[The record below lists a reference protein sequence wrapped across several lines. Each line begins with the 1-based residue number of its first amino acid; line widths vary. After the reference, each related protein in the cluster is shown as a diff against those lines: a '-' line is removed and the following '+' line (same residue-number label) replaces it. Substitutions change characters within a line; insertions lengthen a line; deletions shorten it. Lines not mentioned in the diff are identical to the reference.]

1 MINKYENV
9 LLGDLNV
16 DLFDSTKDD
25 SNYLS
30 DHLTNLIK
38 EDICFNFQ
46 KGSVVDISLT
56 NIPKSF

>member
-16 DLFDSTKDD
+16 DLFDSTKED

-38 EDICFNFQ
+38 EDTCFNFQ
-46 KGSVVDISLT
+46 KGSVVDISPT

>member
-1 MINKYENV
+1 MTNKYEKV

-25 SNYLS
+25 SNHLS

-38 EDICFNFQ
+38 EDTCFNSQ
-46 KGSVVDISLT
+46 QESVVDISLT
-56 NIPKSF
+56 NIPKSS

>member
-1 MINKYENV
+1 M

-25 SNYLS
+25 SNHLS

-38 EDICFNFQ
+38 EDTCFNSQ
-46 KGSVVDISLT
+46 QESVVDISLT
-56 NIPKSF
+56 NIPKSS